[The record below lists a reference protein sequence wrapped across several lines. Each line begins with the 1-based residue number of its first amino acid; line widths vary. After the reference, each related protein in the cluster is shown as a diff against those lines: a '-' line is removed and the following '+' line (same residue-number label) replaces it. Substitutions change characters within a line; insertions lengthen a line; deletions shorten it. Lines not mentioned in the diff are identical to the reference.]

1 MPSLPA
7 YLTFASKK
15 EMHKP
20 SKRRLSTEEGF
31 AIIAGYYAQGG
42 QGARQFYTS
51 HGLTENQFYGW
62 RKRYN
67 RAHPDTAPVRA
78 TATGIRP
85 LQITAAPLPCSL
97 EIEYANGNR
106 LRIPSGEGFSLSL
119 VTQLLQVTT

>member
-1 MPSLPA
+1 LQ
-7 YLTFASKK
+7 KK

-20 SKRRLSTEEGF
+20 SKSRLSTEEGF
-31 AIIAGYYAQGG
+31 AIIASYYAQGG
-42 QGARQFYTS
+42 HGARPFYTS
-51 HGLTENQFYGW
+51 HGLTENQFYRW

-78 TATGIRP
+78 TAIGIRP
-85 LQITAAPLPCSL
+85 LQITAGPLPSSL

-106 LRIPSGEGFSLSL
+106 LRLPCGEGFSLAL